1 MVHQLPVTPETLW
14 LRLLGKG
21 RVQQQAIEEVQ
32 ALDSNNPL
40 RGKAIDLL
48 ANLKTTLEVNQN
60 LDVEDRELIMQLS
73 PIYEQRLAEAEQKGR
88 QEGTQNER
96 RTTIENLLRFRF
108 GTLDEQLS
116 AIVESLLAL
125 SPEEFTPLVL
135 QSSRE
140 DLLRRFNQMCN

>member
-1 MVHQLPVTPETLW
+1 
-14 LRLLGKG
+14 
-21 RVQQQAIEEVQ
+21 VQQQAIEEVQ

>member
-1 MVHQLPVTPETLW
+1 M
-14 LRLLGKG
+14 
-21 RVQQQAIEEVQ
+21 QQQAIEEVQ